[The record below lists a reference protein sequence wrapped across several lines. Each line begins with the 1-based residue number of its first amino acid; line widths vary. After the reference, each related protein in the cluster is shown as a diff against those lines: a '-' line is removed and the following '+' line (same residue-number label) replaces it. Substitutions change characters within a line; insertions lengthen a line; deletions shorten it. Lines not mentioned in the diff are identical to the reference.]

1 MSKLQNYP
9 NAYKLL
15 HWTMAFIILSML
27 FLGVSMVQSL
37 AGWQH
42 TAIQWHQSFGA
53 LVLLLVVL
61 RLIIR
66 FNMPKPKLPQ
76 DLSKPQ
82 VIVAKASHV
91 ALYALMLAMP
101 ILGWLMQNAN
111 GLMVEPFGLFYL
123 PNLIEP
129 NLALYGLLRTLHGYA
144 AWLFFALI
152 VMHIGAA
159 LYHGWVRR
167 DGVLRSMLFKNNA

>member
-1 MSKLQNYP
+1 MSKPQNFP
-9 NAYKLL
+9 QTYKLL
-15 HWTMAFIILSML
+15 HWAMAFIILSML

-42 TAIQWHQSFGA
+42 TAIHWHQSFGA
-53 LVLLLVVL
+53 LVLLLVVF

-66 FNMPKPKLPQ
+66 FTIQNPPLPQ
-76 DLSKPQ
+76 DLPIFQ
-82 VIVAKASHV
+82 VFMAKASHV
-91 ALYALMLAMP
+91 TLYALMLAMP

-129 NLALYGLLRTLHGYA
+129 DLALYGLLRTLHGYA

-152 VMHIGAA
+152 LLHIGAA

-167 DGVLRSMLFKNNA
+167 DGVLRSMLFKSK